1 MHRRRQGGGAGL
13 LGPITVTLVV
23 ALAVCLFAIHFRAY
37 YGAATDVR
45 RLSPLNWLLRPT
57 GPVGLAA
64 GALGGAMFVCNGVYL
79 FRRSG
84 IGRRI
89 LPGSR
94 RSWMNW
100 HVFTGLCSAPLVL
113 VHGGFT
119 VRNSVGGHALATLAV
134 VIISGVGGRYLF
146 SKVALKDGRAD
157 GSRVTVS
164 LFSSWRVVHRWLALL
179 LIVLASIHVAVSLGY
194 GSFDFA
200 RVGIFAGDGR

>member
-100 HVFTGLCSAPLVL
+100 TSSTSVRGCVLPSIRMTSCS
-113 VHGGFT
+113 GG
-119 VRNSVGGHALATLAV
+119 VSACKRN
-134 VIISGVGGRYLF
+134 I
-146 SKVALKDGRAD
+146 
-157 GSRVTVS
+157 
-164 LFSSWRVVHRWLALL
+164 HR
-179 LIVLASIHVAVSLGY
+179 
-194 GSFDFA
+194 
-200 RVGIFAGDGR
+200 